1 MGPTSRVDG
10 FEQCCQCRSG
20 KNTWLLLSMK
30 CKTENWTWIFT
41 AETVTPVKFYKK
53 VPVISFGPME
63 AVNPTDTTEDSI
75 LNSGDTKRTKLAV
88 MIFYDWQGRE
98 FYLVGKSLNGIF
110 ADEKGDKR

>member
-1 MGPTSRVDG
+1 MLSVPQR
-10 FEQCCQCRSG
+10 Q
-20 KNTWLLLSMK
+20 KNLLLLSMK
-30 CKTENWTWIFT
+30 CKTENWTCIFT
-41 AETVTPVKFYKK
+41 AETVTAVKFYEKA
-53 VPVISFGPME
+53 PVISFGPME

-110 ADEKGDKR
+110 ADEKGDKH

>member
-1 MGPTSRVDG
+1 MWALPQGWTVLSSAVSAAVATNLR
-10 FEQCCQCRSG
+10 
-20 KNTWLLLSMK
+20 LLSMK